1 MKRFMGKSR
10 PTERGMAALVTLV
23 LMAGCGGSDSP
34 SDPVD
39 PVVDEKWT
47 ASLTNGAVV
56 GANPQTGAS
65 GSATLQWNG
74 TRLSWTINA
83 NNVTNV
89 IQAHIHGPA
98 TPAQNA
104 PVRMWLFRP
113 DQPTG
118 AVNGQLVSGSATAA
132 TADLEGGATLAQ
144 VLDWMRSDVA
154 HVMVHTTTFPDGE
167 IRGHV
172 VED

>member
-1 MKRFMGKSR
+1 MRKSSATAR
-10 PTERGMAALVTLV
+10 TVGALAAVV
-23 LMAGCGGSDSP
+23 LAAGCGGSDGSP
-34 SDPVD
+34 DPTDPTD
-39 PVVDEKWT
+39 PVVDEDWT

-65 GSATLQWNG
+65 GSATLEWNG
-74 TRLSWTINA
+74 TRLSWTINV
-83 NNVTNV
+83 NNMTNV

-98 TPAQNA
+98 TREQNA

-118 AVNGQLVSGSATAA
+118 TVNGQLVSGSATSA
-132 TADLEGGATLAQ
+132 TADMEGGATLAQ
-144 VLDWMRSDVA
+144 VLSWMRSDEA

-167 IRGHV
+167 IRGHL